1 MKAASLAE
9 IKKRLVKLEQGE
21 MLEACLR
28 LARFKR
34 DNKEL
39 LTYLLFASE
48 NEKAYAVS
56 LCNEI
61 DELFQG
67 INKSSLYFAKKGI
80 RKTIRWMEKFI
91 RYSGNDETELE
102 VRIHFCKTLL
112 ASKIPIEKS
121 KVTSNMLQSQIKKI
135 EKALTKFH
143 PDIQYEYRTEID
155 RIVAGFRR

>member
-9 IKKRLVKLEQGE
+9 IKKRLVRLEQGE

-48 NEKAYAVS
+48 DEKAYLAS
-56 LCNEI
+56 LCAEI
-61 DELFQG
+61 DEQFEAM
-67 INKSSLYFAKKGI
+67 NKSTLYYSKKGI

-91 RYSGNDETELE
+91 RYSGNNETELE
-102 VRIHFCKTLL
+102 VRIHFCKTLQ
-112 ASKIPIEKS
+112 ASKIPIKKS
-121 KVTSNMLQSQIKKI
+121 KVTWNMLLSQLKKI
-135 EKALTKFH
+135 EKVLAKFH
-143 PDIQYEYRTEID
+143 SDIQYEYRAEID
-155 RIVAGFRR
+155 RIVESF

>member
-9 IKKRLVKLEQGE
+9 IKKRLVRLEQGE

-48 NEKAYAVS
+48 DEKAYLAS
-56 LCNEI
+56 LCAEI
-61 DELFQG
+61 DEQFEAM
-67 INKSSLYFAKKGI
+67 NKSTLYYSKKGI

-91 RYSGNDETELE
+91 RYSGNNETELE
-102 VRIHFCKTLL
+102 VRIHFCKTLQ
-112 ASKIPIEKS
+112 ASKIPIKKS
-121 KVTSNMLQSQIKKI
+121 KVTWNMLLSQLKKI
-135 EKALTKFH
+135 EKVLAKFH
-143 PDIQYEYRTEID
+143 PDIQYEYRAEID
-155 RIVAGFRR
+155 RIVESF